1 MQTVAG
7 KYIIAAGILIILV
20 GVMIYFFGNKFSW
33 VGSLPG
39 DIKINK
45 PGFKFY
51 FPLTTMLLISAII
64 NVILYLVKRFL

>member
-45 PGFKFY
+45 PCFKFY